1 MEKILSLHHRSTVEG
16 CHQHFP
22 GILRN
27 TIEKYFGNTMEIQWK
42 YNGDTMEIQ
51 WKYNG
56 NTMEKI
62 LNLRHCSTMEE
73 CLQHF
78 PEILRTW
85 NEGVVDLRLRVF
97 AQFFIVPV
105 NPRLGASPMMCLP
118 ILALGIV
125 TCGIIHYE
133 RDILSITWRDG
144 PLLQIQEAGPALHLP
159 YPPLLVLDHPRH
171 KTTLAH
177 FVYQL
182 EVWAEWFCSQSRYHQ
197 TFRGPDRMEYSS

>member
-1 MEKILSLHHRSTVEG
+1 MCPPLLIGETCAFSRFPLWQDPNWLICQIVTQWRKYSACIIVPLWKDVISTFLEYSELEMKEWS
-16 CHQHFP
+16 
-22 GILRN
+22 I
-27 TIEKYFGNTMEIQWK
+27 
-42 YNGDTMEIQ
+42 
-51 WKYNG
+51 
-56 NTMEKI
+56 
-62 LNLRHCSTMEE
+62 
-73 CLQHF
+73 
-78 PEILRTW
+78 W
-85 NEGVVDLRLRVF
+85 NFVF
-97 AQFFIVPV
+97 LLIFFIVPV

-125 TCGIIHYE
+125 TCVIIHYE

-197 TFRGPDRMEYSS
+197 TFRGPSMVEYSS

>member
-1 MEKILSLHHRSTVEG
+1 MEV
-16 CHQHFP
+16 
-22 GILRN
+22 
-27 TIEKYFGNTMEIQWK
+27 QWK
-42 YNGDTMEIQ
+42 YNGE
-51 WKYNG
+51 
-56 NTMEKI
+56 NTQLASLFHYGRMSSALSWNTQNLKWRSGRFETSCFCSIFLLFLTI
-62 LNLRHCSTMEE
+62 LE
-73 CLQHF
+73 
-78 PEILRTW
+78 
-85 NEGVVDLRLRVF
+85 
-97 AQFFIVPV
+97 
-105 NPRLGASPMMCLP
+105 ASPMMCLH

-125 TCGIIHYE
+125 TFWIIHYE

-197 TFRGPDRMEYSS
+197 TFRGPEQMEYSS

>member
-1 MEKILSLHHRSTVEG
+1 
-16 CHQHFP
+16 
-22 GILRN
+22 
-27 TIEKYFGNTMEIQWK
+27 MEIQWRK
-42 YNGDTMEIQ
+42 YSTCVIVPL
-51 WKYNG
+51 WKNVISTFLKYSELKMKEWSIWNFVFL
-56 NTMEKI
+56 
-62 LNLRHCSTMEE
+62 LN
-73 CLQHF
+73 
-78 PEILRTW
+78 
-85 NEGVVDLRLRVF
+85 
-97 AQFFIVPV
+97 FFIVPD
-105 NPRLGASPMMCLP
+105 NPRLGASPMKCLP

-144 PLLQIQEAGPALHLP
+144 PLLQIQETGPALHLP

-197 TFRGPDRMEYSS
+197 TFRGPEQMEYSS

>member
-1 MEKILSLHHRSTVEG
+1 MEV
-16 CHQHFP
+16 
-22 GILRN
+22 
-27 TIEKYFGNTMEIQWK
+27 QWK
-42 YNGDTMEIQ
+42 YNGE
-51 WKYNG
+51 
-56 NTMEKI
+56 NTQLASLFHYGRMSSA
-62 LNLRHCSTMEE
+62 LSWNTQNLKWRSGRFETSC
-73 CLQHF
+73 
-78 PEILRTW
+78 
-85 NEGVVDLRLRVF
+85 F

-144 PLLQIQEAGPALHLP
+144 PLLQIQEAGPAMHLP

-197 TFRGPDRMEYSS
+197 TFRGPEQMEYSS

>member
-1 MEKILSLHHRSTVEG
+1 
-16 CHQHFP
+16 
-22 GILRN
+22 
-27 TIEKYFGNTMEIQWK
+27 MEIQWRK
-42 YNGDTMEIQ
+42 Y
-51 WKYNG
+51 
-56 NTMEKI
+56 
-62 LNLRHCSTMEE
+62 ST
-73 CLQHF
+73 C
-78 PEILRTW
+78 
-85 NEGVVDLRLRVF
+85 V
-97 AQFFIVPV
+97 IVPLWKNV
-105 NPRLGASPMMCLP
+105 ISTFLKYSELKMKEWSIWNFVFLLNFLLSLTILEASPMMCLH

-125 TCGIIHYE
+125 TFWIIHYE

-197 TFRGPDRMEYSS
+197 TFRGPEQMEYSS

>member
-27 TIEKYFGNTMEIQWK
+27 TIEKYNTEIWWKYNGSTMEIQWRK
-42 YNGDTMEIQ
+42 Y
-51 WKYNG
+51 
-56 NTMEKI
+56 
-62 LNLRHCSTMEE
+62 ST
-73 CLQHF
+73 C
-78 PEILRTW
+78 
-85 NEGVVDLRLRVF
+85 V
-97 AQFFIVPV
+97 IVPLWKNV
-105 NPRLGASPMMCLP
+105 ISTFLKYSELEMKEWSIWNFLFLLIFLLFLTILEASPMMCLH

-197 TFRGPDRMEYSS
+197 TFRGPEQMEYSS

>member
-1 MEKILSLHHRSTVEG
+1 MEV
-16 CHQHFP
+16 
-22 GILRN
+22 
-27 TIEKYFGNTMEIQWK
+27 QWK
-42 YNGDTMEIQ
+42 YNGE
-51 WKYNG
+51 
-56 NTMEKI
+56 NTQLASLFHYGRMSSALSWNTQNLKWRSGQFETSCFCSIFLLFLTI
-62 LNLRHCSTMEE
+62 LE
-73 CLQHF
+73 
-78 PEILRTW
+78 
-85 NEGVVDLRLRVF
+85 
-97 AQFFIVPV
+97 
-105 NPRLGASPMMCLP
+105 ASPMMCLH

-125 TCGIIHYE
+125 ICWIIHYE

-197 TFRGPDRMEYSS
+197 TFRGPEQMEYSS

>member
-1 MEKILSLHHRSTVEG
+1 
-16 CHQHFP
+16 
-22 GILRN
+22 
-27 TIEKYFGNTMEIQWK
+27 MEIQWRK
-42 YNGDTMEIQ
+42 Y
-51 WKYNG
+51 
-56 NTMEKI
+56 
-62 LNLRHCSTMEE
+62 ST
-73 CLQHF
+73 C
-78 PEILRTW
+78 
-85 NEGVVDLRLRVF
+85 V
-97 AQFFIVPV
+97 IVPLWKNV
-105 NPRLGASPMMCLP
+105 ISTFLKYSELEMKEWSIWNFVFLLNFLLSLTILEASPMMCLH

-125 TCGIIHYE
+125 TFWIIHYE

-197 TFRGPDRMEYSS
+197 TFRGTSLVEYSS